1 MGVFLNGTRMT
12 GPYLSLSQQQRQ
24 VMTLAPQL
32 RQSLE
37 MLQMPVMELRAAIL
51 KEMAVNP
58 TIDDV
63 KDPTEALLSE
73 VQPENPQE
81 HPTDKELDFDP
92 DVDAILRQDDEWRD
106 YFLQGMENAPSSED
120 AEEKR
125 QYLFDS
131 IRQEDSLQ
139 DHLMKQLALTEISP
153 EDRGL
158 AVMLIGNINDDGY
171 FTGSLPDII
180 MVTGR
185 SEREV
190 VGILKVI
197 QSFDPPGVGARTL
210 RECLLQQLA
219 LVEDSPWEDEA
230 RLLIDKHLEKLGER
244 DEGFLCKA
252 LALNRDELAQVIA
265 LVRSLNPRPG
275 RSFES
280 EVTEYVEPEVFVTWE
295 KGRFVARVDNGQLP
309 HIRISTHY
317 RKLLEDESV
326 SAETKSYIRERI
338 RAGAFLIRSI
348 HQRQET
354 IRKIA
359 QEIVDAQT
367 DFLHKGIEA
376 LRPMTMAEVAK
387 KVGVHETTVSRTVAN
402 KYMRTPV
409 GLFEMKFFFTP
420 GLKGK
425 DGVAVSN
432 KTVQDQIM
440 RIVQAEDPAAPLS
453 DQAIEEKL
461 AEQGITVARRTI
473 AKYRGILK
481 IPPSH
486 KRRRT

>member
-1 MGVFLNGTRMT
+1 
-12 GPYLSLSQQQRQ
+12 
-24 VMTLAPQL
+24 
-32 RQSLE
+32 
-37 MLQMPVMELRAAIL
+37 
-51 KEMAVNP
+51 
-58 TIDDV
+58 
-63 KDPTEALLSE
+63 
-73 VQPENPQE
+73 
-81 HPTDKELDFDP
+81 
-92 DVDAILRQDDEWRD
+92 
-106 YFLQGMENAPSSED
+106 
-120 AEEKR
+120 
-125 QYLFDS
+125 
-131 IRQEDSLQ
+131 
-139 DHLMKQLALTEISP
+139 
-153 EDRGL
+153 
-158 AVMLIGNINDDGY
+158 
-171 FTGSLPDII
+171 
-180 MVTGR
+180 
-185 SEREV
+185 
-190 VGILKVI
+190 
-197 QSFDPPGVGARTL
+197 
-210 RECLLQQLA
+210 
-219 LVEDSPWEDEA
+219 
-230 RLLIDKHLEKLGER
+230 
-244 DEGFLCKA
+244 
-252 LALNRDELAQVIA
+252 
-265 LVRSLNPRPG
+265 
-275 RSFES
+275 
-280 EVTEYVEPEVFVTWE
+280 VTEYVEPEVFVTWE

-317 RKLLEDESV
+317 RKLLEDENV